1 MFTGI
6 IEEIGMVQTI
16 RRGTSSSMIIFEANV
31 VLEDARKGDSI
42 AVNGVCLTII
52 SFSGSCFTVDIMH
65 ETLKRSSLSSLRPG
79 DSVNLERAMPA
90 LGRFGGHI
98 VAGHIDGTG
107 KITAVRKDDNAVWY
121 TIQTSSNLSRYI
133 IEKGS
138 IAVDGVSL
146 TVASIAG
153 NQFSVS
159 VIPHTVKNTILSQK
173 GAGDCVNLENDCI
186 GKYVEKLLGMAPQ
199 QSSIT
204 KDFIMKFGY

>member
-16 RRGTSSSMIIFEANV
+16 RRGTSSSMITFEANV

>member
-16 RRGTSSSMIIFEANV
+16 RRNTASNMITFEASV

-42 AVNGVCLTII
+42 AVNGVCLTIT

>member
-186 GKYVEKLLGMAPQ
+186 GKHVEKLLGMAPQ

>member
-186 GKYVEKLLGMAPQ
+186 GRYVEKLLGMAPQ

>member
-1 MFTGI
+1 M
-6 IEEIGMVQTI
+6 
-16 RRGTSSSMIIFEANV
+16 
-31 VLEDARKGDSI
+31 
-42 AVNGVCLTII
+42 
-52 SFSGSCFTVDIMH
+52 
-65 ETLKRSSLSSLRPG
+65 
-79 DSVNLERAMPA
+79 
-90 LGRFGGHI
+90 
-98 VAGHIDGTG
+98 
-107 KITAVRKDDNAVWY
+107 
-121 TIQTSSNLSRYI
+121 
-133 IEKGS
+133 
-138 IAVDGVSL
+138 DGVSL